1 MSKIAIVT
9 GAGTGVGQ
17 VVAKKLSE
25 DEMKVMLVG
34 RRLEKLE
41 ETKAICNGDV
51 EIFSLDVSKPD
62 DVEKFYKNIE
72 SKYGRLDVLFNN
84 AGVGIPAKTMDQISF
99 DEWKYVVDINLNG
112 MFLCAKYAFDL
123 MKRQNPQGGRIINN
137 GSVSSMTPRPGSI
150 AYTSTKHAITGMT
163 KTISL
168 DGRPFKIVCSQIDI
182 GNAETPMTQ
191 RMKEGV
197 PQATG
202 KTATE
207 PVFDANNIADAIS
220 SICKMPLNTN
230 VLNMTIMANDMP
242 FVGRG

>member
-25 DEMKVMLVG
+25 DEMKVILVG

-51 EIFSLDVSKPD
+51 EVFSLDVSKPD

-207 PVFDANNIADAIS
+207 PVFDANYIADAIS

>member
-25 DEMKVMLVG
+25 DGMKVMLVG

-41 ETKAICNGDV
+41 ETKAICADNV

-72 SKYGRLDVLFNN
+72 STYGRLDILFNN
-84 AGVGIPAKTMDQISF
+84 AGVGIPAKTMDQITF

-168 DGRPFKIVCSQIDI
+168 DGRPFKIICSQIDI

-202 KTATE
+202 KIAVE
-207 PVFDANNIADAIS
+207 PVFDANYIADAIS

>member
-17 VVAKKLSE
+17 VVARKLSE
-25 DEMKVMLVG
+25 DGMNVMLVG

-41 ETKAICNGDV
+41 ETKAICADNV

-72 SKYGRLDVLFNN
+72 STYGRLDILFNN
-84 AGVGIPAKTMDQISF
+84 AGVGIPAKTMDQITF

-207 PVFDANNIADAIS
+207 PVFDANYIADAIS

>member
-41 ETKAICNGDV
+41 ETKAICNEDV
-51 EIFSLDVSKPD
+51 EVFSLDVSKPD

-202 KTATE
+202 KICLLYTS
-207 PVFDANNIADAIS
+207 DAADES
-220 SICKMPLNTN
+220 
-230 VLNMTIMANDMP
+230 
-242 FVGRG
+242 

>member
-25 DEMKVMLVG
+25 DGMNVILVG

-41 ETKAICNGDV
+41 ETKAICADNV

-72 SKYGRLDVLFNN
+72 STYGRLDILFNN
-84 AGVGIPAKTMDQISF
+84 AGVGIPAKTMDQITF

-207 PVFDANNIADAIS
+207 PVFDANYIADAIS